1 MSKPNTRNATRI
13 VLPVKAAKG
22 MVQIVRIDHQG
33 TKTDTVT
40 VEMAEV
46 ILREG
51 GGAVWL
57 VTDSERPEPPIPPGP
72 ATNRA

>member
-1 MSKPNTRNATRI
+1 
-13 VLPVKAAKG
+13 

-57 VTDSERPEPPIPPGP
+57 ITDSERPESPIPPGL
-72 ATNRA
+72 AADQE